1 MVYSF
6 NTKFNMLNKVKNW
19 FGIEG
24 VKMDILLPDDIRSV
38 DGLFSGILVFNAL
51 TPQEILNVNV
61 KMVERYGRGR
71 GSERLVNEYVL
82 GELIIDKSII
92 IEANVETKLSF
103 AFSFKYVTAPIDDFA
118 KKNILFKGMA
128 NVAKKVSKVNSEFR
142 IEAEAKVKGTA
153 LNPFVQKFFQLTGA

>member
-1 MVYSF
+1 
-6 NTKFNMLNKVKNW
+6 MLSKVKNW

-51 TPQEILNVNV
+51 TTQEVLNVNV

-82 GELIIDKSII
+82 GELVIDKSII
-92 IEANVETKLSF
+92 IEANIETKLSF

-128 NVAKKVSKVNSEFR
+128 NVAKKMSKVNSEFR

>member
-1 MVYSF
+1 
-6 NTKFNMLNKVKNW
+6 MLTKVKNW

-24 VKMDILLPDDIRSV
+24 VKMDILLPDDIRSI

-51 TPQEILNVNV
+51 TTQEVLNVKV

-82 GELIIDKSII
+82 GELFIDKSII
-92 IEANVETKLSF
+92 IEANIETKLSF

-128 NVAKKVSKVNSEFR
+128 NMAKKISKVNSEFR

-153 LNPFVQKFFQLTGA
+153 LNPFVQKFFQLTGV

>member
-1 MVYSF
+1 
-6 NTKFNMLNKVKNW
+6 MLNKVKNW

-51 TPQEILNVNV
+51 TTQEVLNVKV

-118 KKNILFKGMA
+118 KKNILFKGMV
-128 NVAKKVSKVNSEFR
+128 NVAKKMSKVNSEFR

>member
-1 MVYSF
+1 
-6 NTKFNMLNKVKNW
+6 MLNKVKNW

-51 TPQEILNVNV
+51 TTQEVLNVNI

-92 IEANVETKLSF
+92 I
-103 AFSFKYVTAPIDDFA
+103 
-118 KKNILFKGMA
+118 
-128 NVAKKVSKVNSEFR
+128 
-142 IEAEAKVKGTA
+142 
-153 LNPFVQKFFQLTGA
+153 

>member
-1 MVYSF
+1 
-6 NTKFNMLNKVKNW
+6 MLKKVKNW

-51 TPQEILNVNV
+51 TTQEVLYVKV

-82 GELIIDKSII
+82 GELVIDKSII
-92 IEANVETKLSF
+92 IEANIETKLSF

-128 NVAKKVSKVNSEFR
+128 NVAKKMSKVNSEFR

>member
-1 MVYSF
+1 
-6 NTKFNMLNKVKNW
+6 MLTKVKNW

-38 DGLFSGILVFNAL
+38 DGLFSGILIFNAL
-51 TPQEILNVNV
+51 TTQEVLNVKV

-82 GELIIDKSII
+82 GELFIDKSII
-92 IEANVETKLSF
+92 IEANIETKLSF

-128 NVAKKVSKVNSEFR
+128 NMAKKMSKVNSEFR

-153 LNPFVQKFFQLTGA
+153 LNPFVQKFFQLTGV

>member
-1 MVYSF
+1 
-6 NTKFNMLNKVKNW
+6 MLNKVKNW

-38 DGLFSGILVFNAL
+38 DGLFSGFLVFNSM
-51 TPQEILNVNV
+51 TSQEIINVNI
-61 KMVERYGRGR
+61 KMVDRYGRGR
-71 GSERLVNEYVL
+71 GAERLVNEYVL
-82 GELIIDKSII
+82 GDLVIDKSII

-118 KKNILFKGMA
+118 SKNILFKGLA

-153 LNPFVQKFFQLTGA
+153 LNPFVQKFFQLTGV

>member
-1 MVYSF
+1 
-6 NTKFNMLNKVKNW
+6 MLNKVKNW

-38 DGLFSGILVFNAL
+38 DGLFSGILIFNAL
-51 TPQEILNVNV
+51 TTQEVLNVNV

-118 KKNILFKGMA
+118 KKNILFKGMV
-128 NVAKKVSKVNSEFR
+128 NVAKKMSKVNSEFR

>member
-1 MVYSF
+1 
-6 NTKFNMLNKVKNW
+6 MLNKVKNW

-51 TPQEILNVNV
+51 TTQEVLNVNV

-82 GELIIDKSII
+82 GELVIDKSII
-92 IEANVETKLSF
+92 IEANIETKLSF

-128 NVAKKVSKVNSEFR
+128 NVAKKMSKVNSEFR

>member
-1 MVYSF
+1 
-6 NTKFNMLNKVKNW
+6 MLKKVKNW

-24 VKMDILLPDDIRSV
+24 VKMDILLPDDIRSA

-51 TPQEILNVNV
+51 TTQEVLYVKV

-92 IEANVETKLSF
+92 IEANIETKLSF

-128 NVAKKVSKVNSEFR
+128 NVAKKMSKVNSEFR

-153 LNPFVQKFFQLTGA
+153 LNPFVQKFFQLTGV

>member
-1 MVYSF
+1 
-6 NTKFNMLNKVKNW
+6 MLSKVKNW

-51 TPQEILNVNV
+51 TTQEVLNVTV

-82 GELIIDKSII
+82 GELVIDKSII
-92 IEANVETKLSF
+92 IEANIETKLSF

-128 NVAKKVSKVNSEFR
+128 NVAKKMSKVNSEFR

>member
-1 MVYSF
+1 
-6 NTKFNMLNKVKNW
+6 MLTKVKNW

-51 TPQEILNVNV
+51 TTQEVLNVKV

-82 GELIIDKSII
+82 GELFIDKSII
-92 IEANVETKLSF
+92 IEANIETKLSF

-118 KKNILFKGMA
+118 KKNILFRGMA
-128 NVAKKVSKVNSEFR
+128 NMAKKMSKVNSEFR

-153 LNPFVQKFFQLTGA
+153 LNPFVQKFFQLTGV

>member
-1 MVYSF
+1 
-6 NTKFNMLNKVKNW
+6 MLTKVKNW

-51 TPQEILNVNV
+51 TTQEVLNVKV

-82 GELIIDKSII
+82 GELFIDKSII
-92 IEANVETKLSF
+92 IQANIETKLSF

-128 NVAKKVSKVNSEFR
+128 NMAKKISKVNSEFR

-153 LNPFVQKFFQLTGA
+153 LNPFVQKFFQLTGV

>member
-1 MVYSF
+1 
-6 NTKFNMLNKVKNW
+6 
-19 FGIEG
+19 
-24 VKMDILLPDDIRSV
+24 MDILLPDDIRSV

-51 TPQEILNVNV
+51 TTQEVLNVTV

-82 GELIIDKSII
+82 GELVIDKSII
-92 IEANVETKLSF
+92 IEANIETKLSF

-128 NVAKKVSKVNSEFR
+128 NVAKKMSKVNSEFR

>member
-1 MVYSF
+1 
-6 NTKFNMLNKVKNW
+6 MLKKVKNW

-24 VKMDILLPDDIRSV
+24 VKMDILLPDDIRSA

-51 TPQEILNVNV
+51 TTQEVLYVKV

-92 IEANVETKLSF
+92 IEANIETKLSF
-103 AFSFKYVTAPIDDFA
+103 AFSFQYVTAPIDDFA

-128 NVAKKVSKVNSEFR
+128 NVAKKMSKVNSEFR

>member
-1 MVYSF
+1 
-6 NTKFNMLNKVKNW
+6 MLNKVKNW

-51 TPQEILNVNV
+51 TTQEVLNVNV

-82 GELIIDKSII
+82 GELFIDKSII
-92 IEANVETKLSF
+92 IEANIETKLSF

-128 NVAKKVSKVNSEFR
+128 NMAKKMSKVNSEFR

-153 LNPFVQKFFQLTGA
+153 LNPFVQKFFQLTGV

>member
-1 MVYSF
+1 
-6 NTKFNMLNKVKNW
+6 MLTKVKNW

-51 TPQEILNVNV
+51 TTQEVLNVKV

-82 GELIIDKSII
+82 GELFIDKSII
-92 IEANVETKLSF
+92 IEANIETKLSF

-128 NVAKKVSKVNSEFR
+128 NMAKKMSKVNSEFR
-142 IEAEAKVKGTA
+142 IEAEAKVKGTV
-153 LNPFVQKFFQLTGA
+153 LNPFVQKFFQLTGV

>member
-1 MVYSF
+1 
-6 NTKFNMLNKVKNW
+6 MLNKVKNW

-51 TPQEILNVNV
+51 TTQEVLNVTV

-92 IEANVETKLSF
+92 IEANIETKLSF

-128 NVAKKVSKVNSEFR
+128 NMAKKMSKVNSEFR

>member
-1 MVYSF
+1 
-6 NTKFNMLNKVKNW
+6 MLSKVKNW

-51 TPQEILNVNV
+51 TTQEVLNVTV

-82 GELIIDKSII
+82 GELVIDKSII
-92 IEANVETKLSF
+92 IEANIETKLSF

-118 KKNILFKGMA
+118 KKNIFFKGMA
-128 NVAKKVSKVNSEFR
+128 NVAKKMSKVNSEFR

-153 LNPFVQKFFQLTGA
+153 LNPFVQKFFQLTGV

>member
-1 MVYSF
+1 
-6 NTKFNMLNKVKNW
+6 MLTKVKNW

-51 TPQEILNVNV
+51 TTQEVLNVNV

-82 GELIIDKSII
+82 GELFIDKSII
-92 IEANVETKLSF
+92 IEANIETKLSF

-118 KKNILFKGMA
+118 KKNILFKGMV
-128 NVAKKVSKVNSEFR
+128 NVAKKMSKVNSEFR

>member
-51 TPQEILNVNV
+51 TTQEILNVNV

-128 NVAKKVSKVNSEFR
+128 NVAKKVS
-142 IEAEAKVKGTA
+142 
-153 LNPFVQKFFQLTGA
+153 

>member
-1 MVYSF
+1 
-6 NTKFNMLNKVKNW
+6 MLNKVKNW

-38 DGLFSGILVFNAL
+38 DGL
-51 TPQEILNVNV
+51 
-61 KMVERYGRGR
+61 ERYGRGR
-71 GSERLVNEYVL
+71 GPERLVNEYIL
-82 GELIIDKSII
+82 GDLVIDKSII

-118 KKNILFKGMA
+118 RKNILFKGLA

-153 LNPFVQKFFQLTGA
+153 LNPFIQKFFQLTGV

>member
-1 MVYSF
+1 
-6 NTKFNMLNKVKNW
+6 MLTKVKNW

-51 TPQEILNVNV
+51 TTQEVLNVKV

-71 GSERLVNEYVL
+71 GSGRLVNEYVL
-82 GELIIDKSII
+82 GELFIDKSII
-92 IEANVETKLSF
+92 IEANIETKLSF

-128 NVAKKVSKVNSEFR
+128 NMAKKMSKVNSEFR

>member
-1 MVYSF
+1 
-6 NTKFNMLNKVKNW
+6 MLTKVKNW

-51 TPQEILNVNV
+51 TTQEVLYVKV

-82 GELIIDKSII
+82 GELFIDKSII
-92 IEANVETKLSF
+92 IEANIETKLSF

-128 NVAKKVSKVNSEFR
+128 NMAKKMSKVNSEFR

-153 LNPFVQKFFQLTGA
+153 LNPFVQKFFQLTGV

>member
-1 MVYSF
+1 
-6 NTKFNMLNKVKNW
+6 MLNKVKNW

-24 VKMDILLPDDIRSV
+24 VKMDILLPDDIRSG
-38 DGLFSGILVFNAL
+38 DGLFSGIFVFNAL

-128 NVAKKVSKVNSEFR
+128 NVAKKMSKVNSEFR

>member
-1 MVYSF
+1 
-6 NTKFNMLNKVKNW
+6 MLNKVKNW

-71 GSERLVNEYVL
+71 GSERLVNEYDL
-82 GELIIDKSII
+82 GELIFDKSII

-128 NVAKKVSKVNSEFR
+128 NVAKKMSKVNSEFR

>member
-1 MVYSF
+1 
-6 NTKFNMLNKVKNW
+6 MLTKVKNW

-51 TPQEILNVNV
+51 TTQEVLNVKV

-82 GELIIDKSII
+82 GELFIDKSII
-92 IEANVETKLSF
+92 IEANIETKLSF

-128 NVAKKVSKVNSEFR
+128 NMAKKMSKVNSEFR

-153 LNPFVQKFFQLTGA
+153 LNPFVQKFFQLTGV

>member
-1 MVYSF
+1 
-6 NTKFNMLNKVKNW
+6 MLNKVKNW

-51 TPQEILNVNV
+51 TTQEVLNVTV

-82 GELIIDKSII
+82 GELVIDKSII
-92 IEANVETKLSF
+92 IEANIETKLSF

-128 NVAKKVSKVNSEFR
+128 NVAKKMSKVNSEFR

-153 LNPFVQKFFQLTGA
+153 LNPFIQKFFQLTGA

>member
-1 MVYSF
+1 
-6 NTKFNMLNKVKNW
+6 MLTKVKNW

-51 TPQEILNVNV
+51 TTQEVLNVKV

-82 GELIIDKSII
+82 GELFIDKSIT
-92 IEANVETKLSF
+92 IEANIETKLSF

-128 NVAKKVSKVNSEFR
+128 NMAKKISKVNSEFR

-153 LNPFVQKFFQLTGA
+153 LNPFVQKFFQLTGV